1 MPQFNSEE
9 AEIERFYDL
18 QDLDITPKKKKK
30 KSHFHGRELECKSRK
45 SRGSWNNRQV
55 WPRCTK

>member
-30 KSHFHGRELECKSRK
+30 VIFMVG
-45 SRGSWNNRQV
+45 N
-55 WPRCTK
+55 